1 MVNADPVGYRWGD
14 NPSKKMAQMAT
25 ASTLFP
31 YSVHAVIK
39 MIAADFCSKL
49 AANDRRSTKTVA
61 TSSQFKVRASCDFN
75 SAGGILHFDRNLI
88 AMSKMIAKRKKF
100 W

>member
-1 MVNADPVGYRWGD
+1 
-14 NPSKKMAQMAT
+14 MAQMAT
-25 ASTLFP
+25 TSTQFS
-31 YSVHAVIK
+31 YSVHAIIKVIAVK
-39 MIAADFCSKL
+39 MIAVEMIT
-49 AANDRRSTKTVA
+49 ANDRSSTKTVA

-88 AMSKMIAKRKKF
+88 AMSKIIAKRKKF